1 MKQIK
6 FLKEPQDG
14 FYDTLRFRV
23 NSYFEENKLDRFADW
38 RSVIK
43 SIVFFC
49 CFAGLYGLILY
60 STRIPLWLFFA
71 CWFFMGMFIL
81 FAGMSIIHDAA
92 HGTLSKHRWVNEI
105 LLRFMNLVG
114 ADGYIYRYKH
124 KVSHHTFTNI
134 PGVDIDLEQSSVV
147 KVTPFSETKKRHK
160 YQHWYMR
167 LLYPLSFTIFW
178 LIVRDFKYYKLEN
191 IGPVKAKHPSFHYI
205 FLIFSKLFYF
215 FYMLVVPCLILSHP
229 IWMILVGFL
238 LLHLGSGVVAMFA
251 LLSNHAVEDSVFI
264 LPDANGRINCS
275 WGEHQLRTTDDF
287 SPDSA
292 LITFMFSGL
301 NLHTAHHLFPNY
313 CHHTHLPA
321 ITRIMRETAK
331 EFGLQYRYR
340 SITGGLISHFR
351 LLKNLRLNPA
361 NVFEITR

>member
-6 FLKEPQDG
+6 FLKEPKGG
-14 FYDTLRFRV
+14 FYETLRFRV
-23 NSYFEENKLDRFADW
+23 NTYFAENKLDRFADM
-38 RSVIK
+38 RSIIK
-43 SIVFFC
+43 SFVFFC
-49 CFAGLYGLILY
+49 CFVGFYNLILH
-60 STRIPLWLFFA
+60 SATAPLWLFFIY
-71 CWFFMGMFIL
+71 WFLMGMFIL
-81 FAGMSIIHDAA
+81 FTGMSIIHDAA
-92 HGTLSKHRWVNEI
+92 HGTFSKHRWVNEI

-124 KVSHHTFTNI
+124 RVSHHTFTNI
-134 PGVDIDLEQSSVV
+134 PGYDIDLEQSSVV
-147 KVTPFSETKKRHK
+147 KVTPFTKTKKRHK

-178 LIVRDFKYYKLEN
+178 LMIRDFKYYKLEY
-191 IGPVKAKHPSFHYI
+191 IGTTKAKHPSFQ
-205 FLIFSKLFYF
+205 LILLTFSKLFYF
-215 FYMLVVPCLILSHP
+215 FYVLFVPWIILPHP
-229 IWMILVGFL
+229 FWMILIGFL

-251 LLSNHAVEDSVFI
+251 LLSNHVVEDSVFI
-264 LPDANGRINCS
+264 LPDANGYIHCS

-287 SPDSA
+287 SPSSA
-292 LITFMFSGL
+292 FITFMFSGL

-313 CHHTHLPA
+313 CHHAHLSA

-340 SITGGLISHFR
+340 SLTSALISHFR
-351 LLKNLRLNPA
+351 LLKNLRLNPD